1 MECNKTLS
9 LNVPTMWNSAYLMLE
24 KTQHFEKVFD
34 RFDLFDANFKTQ
46 LSTHVCEDVSI
57 VDALECDD
65 WANVRN
71 VVKVS

>member
-34 RFDLFDANFKTQ
+34 RFEIFLMQILK
-46 LSTHVCEDVSI
+46 LSY
-57 VDALECDD
+57 LLMF
-65 WANVRN
+65 
-71 VVKVS
+71 VKM